1 MDATAKARDAWNVTT
16 RVFWRRMLLAAAALG
31 LLMAWR
37 WWEQANQPGFGP
49 DFASGNGR
57 IEATEIDIAT
67 KIAGRVREILVEEGE
82 FVTAGQ
88 VLARMQVDVLE
99 AQRQEARAQ
108 LRQAGHA
115 VATARAQVAARQ
127 SDQLA
132 AEAVVVQRESELEA
146 AEKRA
151 VRSRTLV
158 GQRAVSTQTLE
169 DDEARVKSA
178 AAGVAAAQ
186 AQVQAAKA
194 AVEAAQAQVTG
205 AESQGEAVQATIAR
219 IEADLEDSVLKAPRA
234 GRVQYKIAQP
244 GEVLG
249 VGGKVLN
256 LVDLGDIYLTFFL
269 PEIAAGRLAL
279 GAEARLVLDAA
290 PQYVVPA
297 RISFVASVAQF
308 TPKTVETLSERQK
321 LMFRVKAQIDR
332 ALLQKHL
339 QKVKTGVPGVAW
351 VKLDDTLPWPEE
363 LTVQLPE

>member
-1 MDATAKARDAWNVTT
+1 MDSPAKACDAWNVTT
-16 RVFWRRMLLAAAALG
+16 RVFWKRMLLAAAALG

-82 FVTAGQ
+82 FVTEGQ

-151 VRSRTLV
+151 VRTRTLV

-178 AAGVAAAQ
+178 AAGVAAAK

-244 GEVLG
+244 GEVIG

-256 LVDLGDIYLTFFL
+256 LVDLGDVYLTFFL
-269 PEIAAGRLAL
+269 PEIAAGRLAMD
-279 GAEARLVLDAA
+279 AEARLVLDAA
-290 PQYVVPA
+290 PQFVVPA

-351 VKLDDTLPWPEE
+351 VKLDDALPWPDE
-363 LTVQLPE
+363 LSIQLPE